1 MPVLVLVVVPLVGGM
16 VVPVVHVVHV
26 IAVPHCVMAAAG
38 FVSVVVVV
46 VRNVRKRMLVV
57 VALVRRVGVTIM

>member
-1 MPVLVLVVVPLVGGM
+1 MSVLVLVVVTLVGGM
-16 VVPVVHVVHV
+16 VVPLVHVVHV
-26 IAVPHCVMAAAG
+26 IAVTHCFMAAAG

-46 VRNVRKRMLVV
+46 VRNVRKRVLVV